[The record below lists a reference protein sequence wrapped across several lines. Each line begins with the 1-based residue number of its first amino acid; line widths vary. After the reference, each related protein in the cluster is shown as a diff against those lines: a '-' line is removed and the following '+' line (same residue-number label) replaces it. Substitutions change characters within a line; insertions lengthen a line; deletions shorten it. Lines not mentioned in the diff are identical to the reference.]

1 MQRSPMKTC
10 SKCRIAKDILCFSVQ
25 RDKKDGLCS
34 QCRECRKEQ
43 AALKKTERSER
54 DSLYRKRNA
63 EAIRLKD
70 RARYA
75 RDREKILEQK
85 RIYTARITDEKRVY
99 NAEYREK
106 NKEAIAKKQ
115 KEYHA
120 KNRQHRIERHREYVG
135 QNKTKIQKQ
144 NQEWKNAKYAN
155 DELYAFQYRIKN
167 LVKAA
172 FRNKGYTRKS
182 RIQAILGCT
191 YAEFISHIEGLF
203 VEGMSWANR
212 CDWHIDHIVP
222 LASAKTESDL
232 LALNHHTNLRP
243 LWAADNLCKG
253 AKMPEH
259 LAHERLI

>member
-1 MQRSPMKTC
+1 MKTC
-10 SKCRIAKDILCFSVQ
+10 SKCHIAKDISFFSVQ

-34 QCRECRKEQ
+34 QCRQCRKEQ
-43 AALKKTERSER
+43 AALKKTERSAR
-54 DSLYRKRNA
+54 DVLYRQRNA
-63 EAIRLKD
+63 EVIRLKD

-85 RIYTARITDEKRVY
+85 RSYTARTSEEKRKY
-99 NAEYREK
+99 NADYREK
-106 NKEAIAKKQ
+106 NKEAIAAKQ
-115 KEYHA
+115 QEYHA
-120 KNRQHRIERHREYVG
+120 KNRKNRLAQHKEYVDK
-135 QNKTKIQKQ
+135 NKTKIQKQ

-182 RIQAILGCT
+182 RIQVILGCT
-191 YAEFISHIEGLF
+191 YAEFILHIENLF

-232 LALNHHTNLRP
+232 IALNHHTNLSP

-259 LAHERLI
+259 LAYERLI